1 MLSYMWVYGGL
12 LERVVRLLDGGGAV
26 NVAYG
31 SSVVDDGVVTVAVSA
46 TVAKDDGHHGE
57 GDQERA
63 LLQ

>member
-12 LERVVRLLDGGGAV
+12 LERVVRVLDGGAV
-26 NVAYG
+26 DVAYG
-31 SSVVDDGVVTVAVSA
+31 SSIVDDGVVTVAVAA

>member
-1 MLSYMWVYGGL
+1 MWVYGGL
-12 LERVVRLLDGGGAV
+12 LERVVRVLDGGAV

-31 SSVVDDGVVTVAVSA
+31 SSVVDDMGVVTVAVSA
-46 TVAKDDGHHGE
+46 TVAKDDRHHGE